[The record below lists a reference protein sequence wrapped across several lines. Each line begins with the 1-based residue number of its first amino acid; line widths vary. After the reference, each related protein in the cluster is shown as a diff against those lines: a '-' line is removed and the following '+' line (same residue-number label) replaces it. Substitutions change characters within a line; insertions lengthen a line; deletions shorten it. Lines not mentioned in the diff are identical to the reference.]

1 METQA
6 RETSP
11 LQYPEVYPV
20 EELSTGILMEVE
32 IALDFWATE

>member
-11 LQYPEVYPV
+11 LQFPVVYPE
-20 EELSTGILMEVE
+20 EELSTVTMMEVE
-32 IALDFWATE
+32 IALDF